1 MTNLSI
7 ATHGIEYDS
16 EKSLIT
22 KVIIQI
28 GEQSYN
34 VTLNDPINESN
45 KYTITKI
52 KATNNQV
59 KDNGVKF
66 KEEDKDNNTI
76 TSKKNEQEIKSIP
89 ELIERFKEYGFEKN

>member
-1 MTNLSI
+1 MSNLSI
-7 ATHGIEYDS
+7 TTRGIEYDS

-52 KATNNQV
+52 KATNNPV
-59 KDNGVKF
+59 KVKEV
-66 KEEDKDNNTI
+66 KVNNTTI
-76 TSKKNEQEIKSIP
+76 SEKKEPEIKSIP
-89 ELIERFKEYGFEKN
+89 DLITRFKEYGFEIST

>member
-1 MTNLSI
+1 MTNVSI

-34 VTLNDPINESN
+34 VTLNDPLNESN

-52 KATNNQV
+52 EATNNQV
-59 KDNGVKF
+59 KVN
-66 KEEDKDNNTI
+66 EEVKDNNTTI
-76 TSKKNEQEIKSIP
+76 SEKKEPEIKTIP
-89 ELIERFKEYGFEKN
+89 DLIKRFKQYGLKISM